1 MFIKILVLSLAT
13 SSFLSVLIQPV
24 LGMEYP
30 TRPIEIVC
38 GYTAGSAIDI
48 TSRVVAD
55 LAKKYISQPVV
66 VANKPGAGGSLA
78 ALEVVNSRPYGY
90 KLFTNSTLYFAVTSK
105 TQKLMFD
112 PNLLVPIAGF
122 MEYRDGIVV
131 KGDSPWKT
139 LDDLIAYGKKNPGK
153 IRWSHIGRGTKP
165 YLSAYLIFRKAG
177 IETIDIP
184 HKGAPE
190 AISAVLGGHAE
201 MVSAPF
207 GPSLEHIKAG
217 RLRALINYSDRRYS
231 TLPQVPSS
239 NELGYQEIGKL
250 IPIGSLFTH
259 KDTPEE
265 IKKILI
271 DCFKKVGEDPEYKK
285 GFEKI
290 GEEFRA
296 EGPEFI
302 KEIIKSAEEVS
313 VPLLKEMGLY
323 VER

>member
-1 MFIKILVLSLAT
+1 MCRNV
-13 SSFLSVLIQPV
+13 SVLALAMISFFGVWIQPALAV
-24 LGMEYP
+24 DYP
-30 TRPIEIVC
+30 ARPIEIVI
-38 GYTAGSAIDI
+38 GYTAGSAIDL
-48 TSRVVAD
+48 TARVVAD
-55 LAKKYISQPVV
+55 VAKKYVPQPVV
-66 VANKPGAGGSLA
+66 VVNKPGAGGSLA
-78 ALEVVNSRPYGY
+78 ALEAVNSRPYGY
-90 KLFTNSTLYFAVTSK
+90 KLFANSTLYFAVTSK

-112 PNLLVPIAGF
+112 PSLLVPIAGF

-139 LDDLIAYGKKNPGK
+139 LDDLIAYGKKNPKK

-165 YLSAYLIFRKAG
+165 YLAAHLIFRKAG
-177 IETIDIP
+177 VETIDIP

-190 AISAVLGGHAE
+190 AIAAVLGGHAE
-201 MVSAPF
+201 AVSAPF

-217 RLRALINYSDRRYS
+217 RLRALVNFSDRRYS

-239 NELGYQEIGKL
+239 IELGYQELGKL
-250 IPIGSLFTH
+250 IPIGSLFAH

-271 DCFKKVGEDPEYKK
+271 DCFRKVGEDPEYKK

-296 EGPEFI
+296 EGPEFVKEAI
-302 KEIIKSAEEVS
+302 KNAEEVS
-313 VPLLKEMGLY
+313 VPLLKEFGLY
-323 VER
+323 VEK